1 MREDGTIQIANE
13 FTTARVRKVHTR
25 NGERLEIH
33 SPKLGTTILLDPLEL
48 ESLTW
53 QTTETFSRMLQDPY
67 GPEDPQPRALSELM
81 ADREDVSFGDA
92 AGGGTG

>member
-1 MREDGTIQIANE
+1 MPDDDGWIQIANE
-13 FTTARVRKVHTR
+13 FTTARVRRTYTR

-53 QTTETFSRMLQDPY
+53 QTTETFSRMLEHPY
-67 GPEDPQPRALSELM
+67 GPEEVEGYPLSDL
-81 ADREDVSFGDA
+81 FGSTDE
-92 AGGGTG
+92 T